1 MTDYIIRR
9 LLLVFPT
16 LLGLSVILFILLR
29 MLPGDAALL
38 KVAGGEQALN
48 DPAVLAEIRREL
60 GLDQPL
66 PIQYFQWMGGIL
78 RGDFG
83 DSLWT
88 RESTLQE
95 LLDRLPVTLE
105 LAIGSAIIS
114 ALMGLCIGVVAAVH
128 QDRPL
133 DYGGRLFG
141 VLGTSVPSFWVG
153 TLLIV
158 MPALLW
164 GYLPRLGFVSLWD
177 DPWTNLSQFI
187 APWIALG
194 WALSASVMRMTRSQ
208 MLEVLRND
216 YIRTARAKGLREQ
229 TVVYRHA
236 LKNALIPVITITGV
250 QLGFLL
256 GGTVV
261 VEAVY
266 GLPGIGTAT
275 LQAVARRDYPVIQTN
290 VLFLALCY
298 VIINLV
304 VDLAYGWLDPRIRY
318 SSKGATA

>member
-1 MTDYIIRR
+1 MAEYLLRR
-9 LLLVFPT
+9 LLLALPT

-29 MLPGDAALL
+29 LLPGDAALL
-38 KVAGGEQALN
+38 KVMGGEDVLN
-48 DPAVLAEIRREL
+48 DPAALDAVRRQM
-60 GLDQPL
+60 GLDKPL
-66 PIQYFQWMGGIL
+66 PVQYLEWLAGIL
-78 RGDFG
+78 SGNLG
-83 DSLWT
+83 NSLWT
-88 RESTLQE
+88 HEPALKE
-95 LLDRLPVTLE
+95 LVDRLPVTLE
-105 LAIGSAIIS
+105 LAVGAAVFS
-114 ALMGLCIGVVAAVH
+114 ALLGLAIGIVAAVN
-128 QDRPL
+128 QDRPT
-133 DYGGRLFG
+133 DYVSRLFG
-141 VLGTSVPSFWVG
+141 VLGTSVPSFWTG

-164 GYLPRLGFVSLWD
+164 GYLPPLGHVSFVD
-177 DPWTNLSQFI
+177 DPLTNLRQFV

-216 YIRTARAKGLREQ
+216 YIRTARAKGLHERV
-229 TVVYRHA
+229 VVYRHA
-236 LKNALIPVITITGV
+236 LRNALIPVITITGV

-266 GLPGIGTAT
+266 GLPGVGTAT
-275 LQAVARRDYPVIQTN
+275 LQAITRRDYPVIQTN
-290 VLFLALCY
+290 ILFIAFCY

-318 SSKGATA
+318 SSAKG